1 MGREE
6 ATMGP
11 QETWRRSFVGPG
23 ESGMRPSEAWIGP
36 QEAHHWQGLDEPFGS
51 SIGIPGGLIGA
62 LGSLNRALWPWGSDE
77 ASRGLDWNL
86 GGPDGVSG
94 DPDRAWKYK
103 DWASR
108 GLGKA
113 WMRPLRPS

>member
-1 MGREE
+1 M
-6 ATMGP
+6 
-11 QETWRRSFVGPG
+11 
-23 ESGMRPSEAWIGP
+23 GP
-36 QEAHHWQGLDEPFGS
+36 QEAHHWRGLDEPFGS

-103 DWASR
+103 DWASK
-108 GLGKA
+108 G
-113 WMRPLRPS
+113 